1 MLAGNLVRCL
11 EEKLREIGP
20 RIASTDALVNHSPM
34 HADEQ
39 FFLPFTGNG
48 HIGLALKGHGYLY
61 ISGARVLSVPTRY
74 QPIVQ
79 PDFEDDQSG
88 VYVRHEASV
97 VELRDGLLRH
107 LRCFKR
113 TIGVGGTEFGRS
125 SGDLCVSADSIV
137 YAHRTHPSLLV
148 QEIVISNPTVCI
160 YTYNTIREY
169 ASLHIHV
176 QYVRVYTYTC
186 NI

>member
-1 MLAGNLVRCL
+1 MQITYDTCTDVLQYKNIFSGNLVRCL
-11 EEKLREIGP
+11 EDKLLEISP
-20 RIASTDALVNHSPM
+20 LISANDALVNHSPM

-61 ISGARVLSVPTRY
+61 IRGARALSVPTRF

-79 PDFEDDQSG
+79 PDFADDQNG
-88 VYVRHEASV
+88 VYVRHEATV
-97 VELRDGLLRH
+97 VELRDGFLRH

-113 TIGVGGTEFGRS
+113 SIGGTDFPRG
-125 SGDLCVSADSIV
+125 GDLCLSADSIV

-148 QEIVISNPTVCI
+148 QEILVSNPTVRSYI
-160 YTYNTIREY
+160 
-169 ASLHIHV
+169 LFL
-176 QYVRVYTYTC
+176 QTYT
-186 NI
+186 I